1 MYIPYSFMWDG
12 TRYVT
17 LVGVEIDEYLQLTEV
32 VNYKNAMPWSALHK
46 GSTPA
51 TPNLE
56 HQCGSKFTT
65 VPIVNADSF
74 VEEDGYYLIK
84 GVKDGK
90 TIELTKEGLF
100 EDGALICGTGESTP
114 IDEEVEPEPVK
125 VEEPIPE
132 DPVKEEEPVKKE
144 PAKEEGN
151 AYEVFVVAKTEEEQV
166 QEDKPMQE
174 EPTKEEPIQETVG
187 INPAMNEDFCG
198 FSAGTP
204 LNQFNKETVLG
215 TTSIDASLQIGVEL
229 HPEGA
234 YEPPHKRRRDFGE
247 VTQPA
252 QPKTRYP
259 WQHVEDVDER
269 EVAKPKEPFTES
281 GTPTV
286 APEPAPKSTEVDKAW
301 EPLMEIRD
309 NWSQSVELAPLL
321 TEEKK
326 DITPEAPTTVNEVN
340 KELKEAFR
348 STLSPEVNAVIGDI
362 PHSILGSIEAW
373 SSNDIDM
380 KQLEEQGDIYC
391 IDHRWQKCGKW
402 FCIDLISRYTR
413 YFYNSKLG
421 VSLEIPTSTCKEWL
435 NIVSGNN
442 Q

>member
-17 LVGVEIDEYLQLTEV
+17 LIGVEIDEYLQLTEV

-56 HQCGSKFTT
+56 HQCGSKFTA

-100 EDGALICGTGESTP
+100 EDGVLICGAGESTP
-114 IDEEVEPEPVK
+114 VEKEVESEPESVKAEEPVP
-125 VEEPIPE
+125 EEPT
-132 DPVKEEEPVKKE
+132 KEEEPVK
-144 PAKEEGN
+144 EERAN
-151 AYEVFVVAKTEEEQV
+151 E
-166 QEDKPMQE
+166 KPEQE
-174 EPTKEEPIQETVG
+174 EPVKEEPVQEEPVKEELVQETIG
-187 INPAMNEDFCG
+187 INPAMDEDFCG

-204 LNQFNKETVLG
+204 LNQFDKETVLG

-229 HPEGA
+229 HPAGA

-269 EVAKPKEPFTES
+269 DVAKPQEPFTES

-286 APEPAPKSTEVDKAW
+286 ALEPVPKSTEVDKAW
-301 EPLMEIRD
+301 APTSEMSE
-309 NWSQSVELAPLL
+309 NWKQAEELAPSL

-326 DITPEAPTTVNEVN
+326 DIAPEAPTPVNEVN

-373 SSNDIDM
+373 STNDIDM

>member
-56 HQCGSKFTT
+56 HQCGSKFTA
-65 VPIVNADSF
+65 VPIINADSF

-90 TIELTKEGLF
+90 TVELTKEGLF
-100 EDGALICGTGESTP
+100 EDGVLICGTGESAP
-114 IDEEVEPEPVK
+114 IEKEVESEPKPVKAEEPVPEEQAK
-125 VEEPIPE
+125 EEEPIKEELTTEKPE
-132 DPVKEEEPVKKE
+132 QEEPVKEEPVQEEPVKEE
-144 PAKEEGN
+144 P
-151 AYEVFVVAKTEEEQV
+151 V
-166 QEDKPMQE
+166 QE
-174 EPTKEEPIQETVG
+174 TIG
-187 INPAMNEDFCG
+187 INPAMDEDFCG

-204 LNQFNKETVLG
+204 LNQFDKETVLG

-229 HPEGA
+229 HPNGA

-252 QPKTRYP
+252 HPKTRYP

-269 EVAKPKEPFTES
+269 EVAKPQEPFTES

-301 EPLMEIRD
+301 APPSEMGE
-309 NWSQSVELAPLL
+309 NWKQAEELAPSL

-326 DITPEAPTTVNEVN
+326 DIAPEAPTPVNEVN

-373 SSNDIDM
+373 STNDIDM

>member
-17 LVGVEIDEYLQLTEV
+17 LIGVEIDEYLQLTEV

-56 HQCGSKFTT
+56 HQCGSKFTA

-100 EDGALICGTGESTP
+100 EDGVLICGAGESTP
-114 IDEEVEPEPVK
+114 VEKEVESEPESVKAEEPVP
-125 VEEPIPE
+125 EEPT
-132 DPVKEEEPVKKE
+132 KEEEPVK
-144 PAKEEGN
+144 EERAN
-151 AYEVFVVAKTEEEQV
+151 E
-166 QEDKPMQE
+166 KPEQE
-174 EPTKEEPIQETVG
+174 EPVKEEPVQEEPVKEELVQETIG
-187 INPAMNEDFCG
+187 INPAMDEDFCG

-204 LNQFNKETVLG
+204 LNQFDKETVLG

-229 HPEGA
+229 HPVGA

-269 EVAKPKEPFTES
+269 DVAKPQEPFTES

-286 APEPAPKSTEVDKAW
+286 ALEPVPKSTEVDKAW
-301 EPLMEIRD
+301 APTSEMSE
-309 NWSQSVELAPLL
+309 NWKQAEELAPSL

-326 DITPEAPTTVNEVN
+326 DIAPEAPTPVNEVN

-373 SSNDIDM
+373 STNDIDM